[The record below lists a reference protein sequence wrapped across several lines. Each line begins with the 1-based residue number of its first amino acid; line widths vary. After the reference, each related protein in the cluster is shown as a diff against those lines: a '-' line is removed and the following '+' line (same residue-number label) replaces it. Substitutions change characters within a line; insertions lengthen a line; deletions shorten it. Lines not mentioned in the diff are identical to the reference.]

1 MKILNAE
8 PGFSQPMTEDE
19 TIPFLTIGRRNIYI
33 ASFDEKNEPN
43 IHVLF

>member
-19 TIPFLTIGRRNIYI
+19 TIPFLITGKKNIYI
-33 ASFDEKNEPN
+33 ASFDEKNELN
-43 IHVLF
+43 IHVLY